1 MEGLDIANRLWSP
14 EQRDVLLQELE
25 AARIEMEARSTV
37 ASAPTVSTGPVKDKT
52 ISHDVPVH
60 IPPDLDRHVLRQYPL
75 SLIRPYVNLQMLLG
89 KHLGLR
95 GNVEKLLQEGNEK
108 AVSLL
113 RMVEDLTEMVERD
126 GGIQAHAAYRF
137 FPAQADGDTVL
148 VYDPADARTVLERFH
163 FPRQAN
169 PPHLSLAD
177 FLRPVASGE
186 MDYIALFTVT
196 AGRGIRDLAERWKA
210 SGEYVKSHAIQ
221 AIAIEYAEG
230 FAERLHHMLR
240 DAWGIPDPPNM
251 TMRERWI
258 ARYQGIRVSFGYPA
272 CPNIEDQEKL
282 FRLLQPEDIGVQ
294 LTDGYMMDPEASVS
308 AVVFAHPQARYFN
321 VE

>member
-1 MEGLDIANRLWSP
+1 
-14 EQRDVLLQELE
+14 V
-25 AARIEMEARSTV
+25 
-37 ASAPTVSTGPVKDKT
+37 
-52 ISHDVPVH
+52 
-60 IPPDLDRHVLRQYPL
+60 
-75 SLIRPYVNLQMLLG
+75 
-89 KHLGLR
+89 
-95 GNVEKLLQEGNEK
+95 
-108 AVSLL
+108 
-113 RMVEDLTEMVERD
+113 
-126 GGIQAHAAYRF
+126 YRF

-163 FPRQAN
+163 FPRQVN
-169 PPHLSLAD
+169 PPHLCLAD

-240 DAWGIPDPPNM
+240 DVWGIPDPPNM

-282 FRLLQPEDIGVQ
+282 FRLVQPEDIGVQ